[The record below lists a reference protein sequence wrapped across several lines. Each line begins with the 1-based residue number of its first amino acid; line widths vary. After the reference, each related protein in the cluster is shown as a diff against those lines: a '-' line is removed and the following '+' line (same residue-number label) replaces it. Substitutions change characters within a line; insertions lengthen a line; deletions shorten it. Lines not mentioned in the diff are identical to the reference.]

1 MSVSVETFASLSE
14 ASSAIRDGA
23 QYLGGGTIVVADA
36 NYGAQDFTRIVR
48 TTDASLRVIRNE
60 GNELRIGAGATMTQV
75 MQSAEAGFLASAAR
89 SVAGP
94 AVRNMATV
102 GGNLFARPPFGDFG
116 VALLALDARIA
127 MSDGQ
132 VLPAEDFFARRETL
146 KGLVSSILVPRPGPR
161 AFRYR
166 KVARTKP
173 KGASVLSIAVHLP
186 GAGRMSG
193 ARIAFGA
200 MGPTPLRAKS
210 SEAALEGA
218 RLDPNGILPAILNCL
233 DGLDPQ
239 DDALSS
245 AWYRREVAPVHL
257 RRVLLGEES

>member
-14 ASSAIRDGA
+14 AASAIYDGA
-23 QYLGGGTIVVADA
+23 QYLGGGTIVVANA
-36 NYGAQDFTRIVR
+36 NYGAQDFSRIVR
-48 TTDASLRVIRNE
+48 TTDASLRIVRND
-60 GNELRIGAGATMTQV
+60 GNEVRIGAGATMTQV
-75 MQSAEAGFLASAAR
+75 MRSKETDFLAPVAR

-116 VALLALDARIA
+116 VALLALDARVS
-127 MSDGQ
+127 MSDGRL
-132 VLPAEDFFARRETL
+132 LPVEDFFAERETL
-146 KGLVSSILVPRPGPR
+146 KGLVSAVLVPRPGPR

-166 KVARTKP
+166 KVTRTKP
-173 KGASVLSIAVHLP
+173 KGASILSIAVHLP
-186 GAGRMSG
+186 GVGRVSG

-200 MGPTPLRAKS
+200 MGPAPLRSKG

-218 RLDPNGILPAILNCL
+218 RLDPNGILPALENCL
-233 DGLDPQ
+233 DGLHPQ

-257 RRVLLGEES
+257 RRILLGEEN

>member
-14 ASSAIRDGA
+14 ASSAIQDGA
-23 QYLGGGTIVVADA
+23 QYLGGGTIVVANA
-36 NYGAQDFTRIVR
+36 NYGAQDFSRIVR
-48 TTDASLRVIRNE
+48 TTDASLRIIRSE
-60 GNELRIGAGATMTQV
+60 GNELRIGAGTTMTQV
-75 MQSAEAGFLASAAR
+75 MQSAEADFLAPVAR

-127 MSDGQ
+127 MSDGR
-132 VLPAEDFFARRETL
+132 VLPAEDFFAERDTL
-146 KGLVSSILVPRPGPR
+146 RGLVAAVMVPRPSQR

-166 KVARTKP
+166 KIARTKP

-186 GAGRMSG
+186 GAGRISG

-200 MGPTPLRAKS
+200 MGTTPLRAKS

-218 RLDPNGILPAILNCL
+218 RLDRDGIRSALENCL
-233 DGLDPQ
+233 EGLNPQ

-257 RRVLLGEES
+257 RRVLLDEER

>member
-14 ASSAIRDGA
+14 AASEIRGGTR
-23 QYLGGGTIVVADA
+23 YLGGGTIVVANA
-36 NYGAQDFTRIVR
+36 NYGAQDFSRIVR
-48 TTDASLRVIRNE
+48 TTDASLRIIRND
-60 GNELRIGAGATMTQV
+60 GNELRIGAGATMAQV
-75 MQSAEAGFLASAAR
+75 MQSAEADFLAPVAR

-116 VALLALDARIA
+116 VALLALDARVA
-127 MSDGQ
+127 MSDGR
-132 VLPAEDFFARRETL
+132 VLAAEDFFAERETL
-146 KGLVSSILVPRPGPR
+146 RGLVSAVMVPRPGQR

-166 KVARTKP
+166 KIARTKP
-173 KGASVLSIAVHLP
+173 KGASILSIAVHLP
-186 GAGRMSG
+186 GAGRISG

-210 SEAALEGA
+210 SEAVLEGA
-218 RLDPNGILPAILNCL
+218 RLDPDGIRPALENCL
-233 DGLDPQ
+233 EGLDPQ

-257 RRVLLGEES
+257 RRILLGEER

>member
-23 QYLGGGTIVVADA
+23 QYLGGGTIVVANA

-75 MQSAEAGFLASAAR
+75 MQSAEAGFLAPAAR

-116 VALLALDARIA
+116 VALLALNARIA

-132 VLPAEDFFARRETL
+132 VLAGGGFLCPARNAQGAGFVNHGAPSRPARLPLSQGRANQTERRVHSLHRRSFAGRRPHKRRQNCIRRNGAYPL
-146 KGLVSSILVPRPGPR
+146 
-161 AFRYR
+161 
-166 KVARTKP
+166 AREELR
-173 KGASVLSIAVHLP
+173 G
-186 GAGRMSG
+186 GAGRCPPRS
-193 ARIAFGA
+193 
-200 MGPTPLRAKS
+200 
-210 SEAALEGA
+210 
-218 RLDPNGILPAILNCL
+218 
-233 DGLDPQ
+233 
-239 DDALSS
+239 
-245 AWYRREVAPVHL
+245 
-257 RRVLLGEES
+257 

>member
-14 ASSAIRDGA
+14 AASAIHDGA
-23 QYLGGGTIVVADA
+23 QYLGGGTIVVANA
-36 NYGAQDFTRIVR
+36 NYGAQDFSRIVR
-48 TTDASLRVIRNE
+48 TTDASLRVIRND
-60 GNELRIGAGATMTQV
+60 GNEARIGAGATMAQV
-75 MQSAEAGFLASAAR
+75 MRSKETDFLAPVAR

-116 VALLALDARIA
+116 VALLALDARVA
-127 MSDGQ
+127 MSDGRL
-132 VLPAEDFFARRETL
+132 LPVEDFFAERETL
-146 KGLVSSILVPRPGPR
+146 KGLVSAVLVPRPGPR

-166 KVARTKP
+166 KVTRTKP
-173 KGASVLSIAVHLP
+173 KGASILSIAVHLP
-186 GAGRMSG
+186 GAGRVSG

-200 MGPTPLRAKS
+200 MGQIPLRAKG

-218 RLDPNGILPAILNCL
+218 RLDRNGILPALENCL
-233 DGLDPQ
+233 DGLHPQ

-257 RRVLLGEES
+257 RRILLGEEN

>member
-14 ASSAIRDGA
+14 ASSAIYDGA
-23 QYLGGGTIVVADA
+23 QYLGGGTIVVAKA
-36 NYGAQDFTRIVR
+36 NYGAQDFSRIVR

-75 MQSAEAGFLASAAR
+75 MQSAEADFLAPVAR

-116 VALLALDARIA
+116 VALLALDSRVV
-127 MSDGQ
+127 MSSGQ
-132 VLPAEDFFARRETL
+132 VLPAEDFFARRDTL
-146 KGLVSSILVPRPGPR
+146 KGLVSAILVPRPGSR

-166 KVARTKP
+166 KVSRTKP
-173 KGASVLSIAVHLP
+173 KGASILSIAVHLP
-186 GAGRMSG
+186 GAGRISG

-200 MGPTPLRAKS
+200 MGSTPLRAKS
-210 SEAALEGA
+210 AEVALEGA
-218 RLDPNGILPAILNCL
+218 RLDSNGILPALQNCL
-233 DGLDPQ
+233 EGLDPK

-245 AWYRREVAPVHL
+245 AWYRQEVAPVHL